1 MEASGGSALR
11 SEEYRGLVLKL
22 THGTDVQMWTRSR
35 CRALDAQSGCACP
48 PPSPPPSGPAA
59 LPAWPGSHQNSHQGA
74 GEGVL
79 ERLRR
84 SNVFCHPHPLRMR
97 HSQP

>member
-11 SEEYRGLVLKL
+11 SEEYHGLVLKL
-22 THGTDVQMWTRSR
+22 THGTDVQMWTRSP
-35 CRALDAQSGCACP
+35 CRAPDAQSGCACP
-48 PPSPPPSGPAA
+48 PPSLPPSGPAA
-59 LPAWPGSHQNSHQGA
+59 LPAWPGSHQNSLQGA